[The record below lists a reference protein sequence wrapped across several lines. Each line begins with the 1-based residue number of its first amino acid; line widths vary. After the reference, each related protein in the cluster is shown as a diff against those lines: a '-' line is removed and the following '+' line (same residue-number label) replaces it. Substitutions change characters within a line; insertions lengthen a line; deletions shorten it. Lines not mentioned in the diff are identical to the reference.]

1 MVREVQ
7 AAGAVLRRVVTA
19 HIDTLVGGGCLIP
32 TRPRSVPYKKETTQ
46 IFAQAPVTALLDF

>member
-1 MVREVQ
+1 
-7 AAGAVLRRVVTA
+7 VVTA